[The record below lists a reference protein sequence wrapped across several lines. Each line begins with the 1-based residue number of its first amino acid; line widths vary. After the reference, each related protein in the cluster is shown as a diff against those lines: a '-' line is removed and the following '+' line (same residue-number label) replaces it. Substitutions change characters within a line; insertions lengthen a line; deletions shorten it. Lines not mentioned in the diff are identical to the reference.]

1 MFFGIPGKTSHP
13 EAPDRE
19 YLDALTLTVR
29 AEVRTEYPTE
39 IVSGMSWVSLHFPD
53 AYVLALFVRRTE
65 MDYPEVSVWTF

>member
-1 MFFGIPGKTSHP
+1 MFFGPGKTSHP

-39 IVSGMSWVSLHFPD
+39 IVSGMS
-53 AYVLALFVRRTE
+53 
-65 MDYPEVSVWTF
+65 

>member
-1 MFFGIPGKTSHP
+1 MYTSGSMPFFRTNSEIHMFFGIPGKTSHP

-39 IVSGMSWVSLHFPD
+39 IVSGMS
-53 AYVLALFVRRTE
+53 
-65 MDYPEVSVWTF
+65 

>member
-1 MFFGIPGKTSHP
+1 MSRPSKKNDEHRSTIDMYSIIVCLFSEPIHMFFGIPGKTYHP

-39 IVSGMSWVSLHFPD
+39 IVSGMS
-53 AYVLALFVRRTE
+53 
-65 MDYPEVSVWTF
+65 